1 MMASSSSAAMQ
12 TPSRARQAIGDDALR
27 QSIVKAFP
35 SSLLDEQ
42 SSALDGLV
50 SLLSVYSSSMTAEDL
65 YYKTEAVLVS
75 ENRTT
80 IDRGVVDQVR
90 TALQAEWESKMRARS
105 GAAQSK
111 AYNTPAP
118 KTKNALGSLFG
129 VSNAQ
134 VTPTAQA
141 FKASPTS
148 NTIPS
153 GARGAVIETLNPH
166 LPAVESEGI
175 LDRSASTSRVALAI
189 GTNPKA
195 WNYRYMFE
203 RPGLKGQAL
212 DDAIEA
218 ATLNVLSTYS
228 ITDEELADPSV
239 PTQESVYVVGRI
251 SPMLEREE
259 KDGEAKERSSQLP
272 KLTKGF
278 VIEVSR
284 RIGAGSRTIAHLA
297 TSLKVRDLTYDSKG
311 VQHSSCLDG
320 KLGLFPGM
328 IAGFRGRNGA
338 GDAFIV
344 EEILMP
350 TALPQAATSVEELQE
365 HHHSS
370 AKLNGEA
377 LQIFVAAGP
386 YTLDND
392 LLFTPWHRLMDTIE
406 KQTPDVVLF
415 NGPFLPAN
423 HASLMDPSLAQMPQ
437 EIFEHHIAARLRAL
451 CERTARTTVILL
463 PSIRD
468 VVSPHVAWPQPMFDK
483 ASLNIHKRV
492 KCLPNP
498 CIFSINEIIFG
509 TTTADVLRDLRAE
522 ELVVD
527 IKSDK
532 QSTQASSPDNMART
546 IRHLLHQRH
555 FYPLFPASSAS
566 DLSLDV
572 THAHLAQFADVTP
585 DVLIT
590 PSVLTPFAKVVD
602 ATVCV
607 NPGQAAKGATDGR
620 GSFAT
625 LKIVPMPQ
633 IKLQDE
639 LKRHHQSDSTDE
651 VPRLPHVVYERARVD
666 LLRL

>member
-1 MMASSSSAAMQ
+1 
-12 TPSRARQAIGDDALR
+12 
-27 QSIVKAFP
+27 
-35 SSLLDEQ
+35 
-42 SSALDGLV
+42 
-50 SLLSVYSSSMTAEDL
+50 
-65 YYKTEAVLVS
+65 
-75 ENRTT
+75 
-80 IDRGVVDQVR
+80 
-90 TALQAEWESKMRARS
+90 
-105 GAAQSK
+105 
-111 AYNTPAP
+111 
-118 KTKNALGSLFG
+118 
-129 VSNAQ
+129 
-134 VTPTAQA
+134 
-141 FKASPTS
+141 
-148 NTIPS
+148 
-153 GARGAVIETLNPH
+153 
-166 LPAVESEGI
+166 
-175 LDRSASTSRVALAI
+175 
-189 GTNPKA
+189 
-195 WNYRYMFE
+195 
-203 RPGLKGQAL
+203 
-212 DDAIEA
+212 
-218 ATLNVLSTYS
+218 
-228 ITDEELADPSV
+228 
-239 PTQESVYVVGRI
+239 
-251 SPMLEREE
+251 
-259 KDGEAKERSSQLP
+259 
-272 KLTKGF
+272 
-278 VIEVSR
+278 
-284 RIGAGSRTIAHLA
+284 
-297 TSLKVRDLTYDSKG
+297 
-311 VQHSSCLDG
+311 
-320 KLGLFPGM
+320 M

-483 ASLNIHKRV
+483 ASLKIHKRV

-546 IRHLLHQRH
+546 MRHLLHQRH

-572 THAHLAQFADVTP
+572 THAHLAQFTDVTP

-607 NPGQAAKGATDGR
+607 NPGQAAKGAIDGR

-651 VPRLPHVVYERARVD
+651 VLRLPHVVYERARVD